1 MIEICKRE
9 DCVGCGACLSAC
21 NKGAI
26 SMQPDSLGFLYPVI
40 DQNKCVDCG
49 LCARSCF
56 NTHMPLICEPLA
68 TYIGH
73 ALDNEEQKTST
84 SGGAA
89 SVFMKAI
96 IKAGGIVYGCSG
108 LNAREV
114 KHIRIDKI
122 EDVCK
127 LKGSK
132 YVQSYMGKTYRSV
145 VADLKSD
152 RLVLFIGTPCQVAG
166 LKAFV
171 RGREY
176 DNLYTLDFVCHGVP
190 SQKILNDAIDEKIK
204 EQGNFSL
211 FNRVKENGKR
221 SRYTLR
227 LVKDNR
233 ILCDDVYPSCGYI
246 TGFLCGL
253 YYRENCYNCKF
264 ARRERVS
271 DITLGDFWDD
281 YNDIKTLSNKKDGL
295 SMIIVNTMHGQQLF
309 DIDDSKFDFV
319 SWNYEDFIRRNGQLD
334 HPIRKNPKRGQF
346 ETVYLS
352 TNFGNAIDETLHDT
366 IKTIKKGILLNK
378 LKKYLIRFP
387 LLVGFCSQINKL
399 YNIIRYKHKLFCRI
413 HLFI

>member
-1 MIEICKRE
+1 MIKICKSE

-26 SMQPDSLGFLYPVI
+26 TMQPDSLGFLYPVI
-40 DQNKCVDCG
+40 DQNRCVDCG
-49 LCARSCF
+49 LCAKSCL

-68 TYIGH
+68 TYVGH
-73 ALDNEEQKTST
+73 ALDIEEQKTST

-96 IKAGGIVYGCSG
+96 IKAGGVVYGCSG

-145 VADLKSD
+145 VGDLKSD

-166 LKAFV
+166 LKAYI
-171 RGREY
+171 RGRVYEK
-176 DNLYTLDFVCHGVP
+176 LYTLDFVCHGVP
-190 SQKILNDAIDEKIK
+190 SQKILNDAIDEKNKCQENI
-204 EQGNFSL
+204 SL
-211 FNRVKENGKR
+211 FNRVKENGKE
-221 SRYTLR
+221 SKYTLR
-227 LVKDNR
+227 LIKDNK
-233 ILCDDVYPSCGYI
+233 ILYDDAYPSCGYI

-264 ARRERVS
+264 AKRERVS

-281 YNDIKTLSNKKDGL
+281 HNVVPKLSNKEDGL
-295 SMIIVNTMHGQQLF
+295 SMIIVNTIHGQQF
-309 DIDDSKFDFV
+309 FNINDSMFDFV
-319 SWNYEDFIRRNGQLD
+319 EWSYEDFIRRNGQLN
-334 HPIRKNPKRGQF
+334 HPINKNPKRNQF
-346 ETVYLS
+346 ESLYLAG
-352 TNFGNAIDETLHDT
+352 TFRDAINETLHEN
-366 IKTIKKGILLNK
+366 IKIIKRRLLFNK
-378 LKKYLIRFP
+378 LKKYMSRISYIGRI
-387 LLVGFCSQINKL
+387 LLKSK
-399 YNIIRYKHKLFCRI
+399 
-413 HLFI
+413 